1 MAAQETPNLPPVRLL
16 SADTSA
22 DMAADT
28 CSQAE
33 AARLLGVSPRTVRR
47 RVAAGII
54 PAVNGRPL
62 AAGLADKGGQVSA
75 DTTILAADMAAD
87 MAADTTPSAAGDQVV
102 AVLANALER
111 AEARAVAA
119 ELYAQQLAQGARLM
133 LDGRWRVRRAARRDL
148 RTLLNV

>member
-1 MAAQETPNLPPVRLL
+1 
-16 SADTSA
+16 
-22 DMAADT
+22 
-28 CSQAE
+28 
-33 AARLLGVSPRTVRR
+33 
-47 RVAAGII
+47 
-54 PAVNGRPL
+54 
-62 AAGLADKGGQVSA
+62 
-75 DTTILAADMAAD
+75 